1 MAYHMTRR
9 SFLYRMAAGFFML
22 AGCHPKTTAWPV
34 RGSERGEL
42 RLAFYTDVHARQ
54 EWETPTALQHAAA
67 TINAQTADLVIAGG
81 DLITDGFWSTEPVA
95 TARWDVYMQMHRAI
109 EVDLYPVIGNHDL
122 VAANPKDSSP
132 PADDPRRI
140 FRDRMGLERSY
151 YSFDAVG
158 YHFIVLDSIH
168 VTRDDLHYHGM
179 IEPEQM
185 AWLKRDLAHTPK
197 STPIVVVTHI
207 PLLTAFYSATKG
219 GTFPAPK
226 SRVVVNNL
234 EVLEAFK
241 DHNVPLVLQGHLH
254 VEEMIRWQRTTFIVG
269 GAICG
274 KWWRGAWHG
283 TKEGFNMITLG
294 RNRFEWEYVEY
305 GWQARRPAT
314 Q

>member
-22 AGCHPKTTAWPV
+22 AGCRPKNVAWPV
-34 RGSERGEL
+34 SGSDRGEL
-42 RLAFYTDVHARQ
+42 RLAFYTDVHARK
-54 EWETPTALQHAAA
+54 EWETPTALQHAANS
-67 TINAQTADLVIAGG
+67 INARTADLVIAGG
-81 DLITDGFWSTEPVA
+81 DLITDGFQSTEPVA
-95 TARWDVYMQMHRAI
+95 ASRWDVYMQMHRAI
-109 EVDLYPVIGNHDL
+109 DADLYPVIGNHDL
-122 VAANPKDSSP
+122 VAANPKDGSS
-132 PADDPRRI
+132 PADDPRRM
-140 FRDRMGLERSY
+140 FQDQTGLERTY

-168 VTRDDLHYHGM
+168 ITRDDLQYHGM

-207 PLLTAFYSATKG
+207 PLLTAFYSATQG
-219 GTFPAPK
+219 GTFPAPQ

-241 DHNVPLVLQGHLH
+241 DHNLPLVLQGHLH

-294 RNRFEWEYVEY
+294 SNRFDWDYIEY
-305 GWQARRPAT
+305 GWQARRPT
-314 Q
+314 KK